1 MKMMAKQMVGITILL
16 LCLVFLNFA
25 GALAGLAAGEGMPP
39 QLQSLTDHVEQL
51 HELVGQRDWFEIRS
65 YIGGPMYLVRRE
77 LQDLSQD
84 LPQGQQQEARQL
96 SRRFTDSLVQL
107 DQGARRFESTQI
119 DTAQSRLEGSL
130 RELKQLFQG

>member
-1 MKMMAKQMVGITILL
+1 MKIMVKRMVGITILL
-16 LCLVFLNFA
+16 LSLVFLNFG
-25 GALAGLAAGEGMPP
+25 GALAGLAADEDLPS
-39 QLQSLTDHVEQL
+39 QLRSLNDHVEQL
-51 HELVGQRDWFEIRS
+51 HELVEQRDWFEIRS

-77 LQDLSQD
+77 LQDLSQE

-107 DQGARRFESTQI
+107 DQGAKRFASTQI

-130 RELKQLFQG
+130 RELQQLFQS